1 MPMPENSSQNPPAP
15 SLEARVSV
23 VEAELKHLATKA
35 DLAKGLSDLR
45 RDLSKEIR
53 AVLFTLLAAMGIMM
67 ATLVNLITTYAPPEP
82 PPPPPPALE
91 APSP

>member
-1 MPMPENSSQNPPAP
+1 MPVPENSSQDPRVA

-35 DLAKGLSDLR
+35 DLHKAIGDLG
-45 RDLSKEIR
+45 KEMRKQFYVI
-53 AVLFTLLAAMGIMM
+53 LAAMGIMM
-67 ATLVNLITTYAPPEP
+67 ATLVNLITTYAPPEAP

-91 APSP
+91 TPSP